1 MDYFSIKDIENLT
14 GIKAHTLRV
23 WEKRYNLIISK
34 RKDSK
39 HRYFDNEDLK
49 TILRITYLYESDF
62 KISQIAKLSAEAIN
76 TFANIDHKK
85 SIPTEAYILQLIRVT
100 IDYDATNFDSI
111 LNNAIT
117 KLGFEIAISEIAYH
131 LLKRMGLLW
140 LTNHLIPA
148 QEHFATNLI
157 KSRIIRA
164 IEELPNTTSGSKELT
179 LLFTPYG
186 EFHEI
191 PLLFAHWLFK
201 KNGRR
206 VIYLGTNT
214 SISDIS
220 LCVEQRGVTHL
231 YFHLITNLTG
241 KTLNEFV
248 EELQILFPTIKII
261 ASGPYTKNLSL
272 NSPNLICLKSME
284 EMILFPINFKNPEL
298 QN

>member
-85 SIPTEAYILQLIRVT
+85 SISTEAYILQLIRAT